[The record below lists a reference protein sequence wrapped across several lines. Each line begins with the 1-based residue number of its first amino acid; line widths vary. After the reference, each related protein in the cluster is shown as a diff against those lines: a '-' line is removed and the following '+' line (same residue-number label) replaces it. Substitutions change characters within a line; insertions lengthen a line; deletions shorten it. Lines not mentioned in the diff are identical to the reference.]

1 MKASSSPFIADSVA
15 VYVIKSPF
23 SSYFFKSVNSALY
36 SFPAFNVT
44 VLSVPS
50 SVTTTPVITY
60 SFDASLSPVTICF
73 DTGSDVLS
81 SCTVVTSNVFTN
93 FPSSGSSCL

>member
-15 VYVIKSPF
+15 VYFISLP
-23 SSYFFKSVNSALY
+23 SLSYLGKSVNSALY
-36 SFPAFNVT
+36 SFSAFNVT
-44 VLSVPS
+44 VLFVPS
-50 SVTTTPVITY
+50 NVTTTPVIGY
-60 SFDASLSPVTICF
+60 AFAASLFPVTICF